1 MRARKERSDR
11 PSGLS
16 RRHATHTM
24 VTMNQRRTLVSAAEQ
39 LAAIELFLGNRDLV
53 PNGVAPL
60 PAVES
65 SGETESEPQPD
76 IAAEL
81 PTAREK
87 GTALAAIAAEIAS
100 CRRCGLCDSRKNPVP
115 GEGAA
120 GAELVFVGEA
130 PGADEDAGGRP
141 FVGRAGQ
148 LLTRMI
154 TAMGLDR
161 SDVFICN
168 MLKCRPPGNRH
179 PAPEELEACRDYL
192 SRQLAAIRPRVI
204 VTLGNPATRGLL
216 DTVTGI
222 TRLRGSWQ
230 ILPGTIPAIAG
241 TPVMPTFHPSYVL
254 RRYTADTRRKV
265 WQDLQSVM
273 ERLGL
278 EPPGQDE

>member
-1 MRARKERSDR
+1 M
-11 PSGLS
+11 
-16 RRHATHTM
+16 
-24 VTMNQRRTLVSAAEQ
+24 SAAEQ

-53 PNGVAPL
+53 PNGIAPL
-60 PAVES
+60 PAVASPGDAES
-65 SGETESEPQPD
+65 PPRPEP
-76 IAAEL
+76 AGAL
-81 PTAREK
+81 PSAREK
-87 GTALAAIAAEIAS
+87 GPALVDIAAEIAS

-130 PGADEDAGGRP
+130 PGADEDTSGRP

-179 PAPEELEACRDYL
+179 PAPEELEACREYL
-192 SRQLAAIRPRVI
+192 SRQLSVIRPRVI
-204 VTLGNPATRGLL
+204 VTLGNPATKGLL
-216 DTVTGI
+216 DTRTGI
-222 TRLRGSWQ
+222 TKLRGSWQ
-230 ILPGTIPAIAG
+230 ILPDTIPAITG

-254 RRYTADTRRKV
+254 RRYTEDTRRKV

-278 EPPGQDE
+278 EPPGQDR